1 VTVLLVIAV
10 GLAGGVGAVAR
21 LVLDGLLRSRIR
33 VSFPLG
39 TTVINVTG
47 SFLLGLVTGLALV
60 HGLPP
65 EWRAVLGTGFLGGY
79 TTFSTASYETV
90 RLAQQRRYRAAL
102 MNGVGMLVL
111 ALAAAGLGLWLGQLA
126 WTAEPP
132 VAGPPVSPGRAP
144 APSTIR

>member
-1 VTVLLVIAV
+1 MLVVAV

-21 LVLDGLLRSRIR
+21 LVLDGLLRAR
-33 VSFPLG
+33 VRLAFPLG

-47 SFLLGLVTGLALV
+47 SFLLGLVTGLALA

-65 EWRAVLGTGFLGGY
+65 EWRAALGTGFLGGY

-102 MNGVGMLVL
+102 ANGVGMLVL

-126 WTAEPP
+126 
-132 VAGPPVSPGRAP
+132 
-144 APSTIR
+144 

>member
-1 VTVLLVIAV
+1 MTALLVVAV
-10 GLAGGVGAVAR
+10 AAAGGVGAVAR
-21 LVLDGLLRSRIR
+21 LVFDGALRSWLR
-33 VSFPLG
+33 VGYPIG
-39 TTVINVTG
+39 TTIINVTG
-47 SFLLGLVTGLALV
+47 SFLLGLVTGLALA

-102 MNGVGMLVL
+102 VNGVGMLAL

-126 WTAEPP
+126 
-132 VAGPPVSPGRAP
+132 
-144 APSTIR
+144 

>member
-1 VTVLLVIAV
+1 MTALLVVAV
-10 GLAGGVGAVAR
+10 AAAGGVGAVAR
-21 LVLDGLLRSRIR
+21 LVFDGLLRSWLR
-33 VSFPLG
+33 VGFPIG
-39 TTVINVTG
+39 TTIINVTG
-47 SFLLGLVTGLALV
+47 SFLLGLVTGLALA

-102 MNGVGMLVL
+102 VNGVGMLVL

-126 WTAEPP
+126 
-132 VAGPPVSPGRAP
+132 
-144 APSTIR
+144 

>member
-1 VTVLLVIAV
+1 MTALLVGAV
-10 GLAGGVGAVAR
+10 ALAGGLGAVAR
-21 LVLDGLLRSRIR
+21 LVLDGVLKARVR

-47 SFLLGLVTGLALV
+47 SFLLGLVTGLALA

-102 MNGVGMLVL
+102 FNGVGMLVL

-126 WTAEPP
+126 
-132 VAGPPVSPGRAP
+132 
-144 APSTIR
+144 

>member
-1 VTVLLVIAV
+1 VTVLKFLFVAT
-10 GLAGGVGAVAR
+10 AGGVGAVAR
-21 LVLDGLLRSRIR
+21 LVLDGLLRAR
-33 VSFPLG
+33 VRVAFPLG

-102 MNGVGMLVL
+102 LNGVGMLAL

-126 WTAEPP
+126 
-132 VAGPPVSPGRAP
+132 
-144 APSTIR
+144 